1 MDEIV
6 VLIQDR
12 PALSV
17 QKNASHGMRAMHP
30 LQSDCRTVPF
40 MSGHRSPVTRRASR
54 LTCIVLTSNFVRV
67 SDPFMI
73 YLSPHPMPKILAG
86 LPADLTCPNVLVDKN

>member
-30 LQSDCRTVPF
+30 LHPIAV
-40 MSGHRSPVTRRASR
+40 RSPS
-54 LTCIVLTSNFVRV
+54 
-67 SDPFMI
+67 
-73 YLSPHPMPKILAG
+73 
-86 LPADLTCPNVLVDKN
+86 